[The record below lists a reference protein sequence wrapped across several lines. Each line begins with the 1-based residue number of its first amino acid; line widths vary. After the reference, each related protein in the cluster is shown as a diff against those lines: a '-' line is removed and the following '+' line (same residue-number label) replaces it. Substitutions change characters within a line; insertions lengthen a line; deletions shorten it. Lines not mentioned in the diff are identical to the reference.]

1 MKRLLLLAVI
11 LILAAGIVFA
21 GGNRQASNQVTLRF
35 SWWGTDARHEAT
47 LAVIAAFERDNPNI
61 KIEPEYGAQTGYN
74 EKKTTEFAS
83 RTAPDIFQIETGS
96 GPEYQRLGVLYNLS
110 TLRSITFN
118 RFDPNYLRA
127 AGQFGTGSQ
136 WTIPTGV
143 GGSALVVNKNL
154 ADRFGIDFTRQ
165 YDWEQLILWGQQV
178 RAADPNCY
186 LLSVNTNYGMD
197 FFVRAKARQLNANG
211 APIIDDANKRLN
223 TTEAQFLQIFTYIDR
238 LYRTGTAAPA
248 AYKAAFAD
256 QDEND
261 PNWIA
266 GRYVAHVG
274 FTSSAERVQ
283 AANPNVQYFG
293 GRMPLLANRQND
305 GWFNNPPQY
314 MGIYANTRYPEE
326 AAKFLDFFFNSDE
339 AARLLG
345 TVRATPPTLFA
356 QQIVTNAGLLNPLTA
371 DVTAMSLNYNGFDDS
386 GFTTAQEAQ
395 NILRAIYEEVAYG
408 RMSPATAASQ
418 AVQQLN
424 AFLARQ

>member
-1 MKRLLLLAVI
+1 MKKLLVLVLLVC
-11 LILAAGIVFA
+11 LSLPVFA
-21 GGNRQASNQVTLRF
+21 IGAQQQDQVTLRF

-47 LAVIAAFERDNPNI
+47 LAVIAAFEKANPNI

-83 RTAPDIFQIETGS
+83 RTAPDIFQVETGA
-96 GPEYQRLGVLYNLS
+96 GAEYQRLGVLQNLS
-110 TLRSITFN
+110 RLSSIKFD

-136 WTIPTGV
+136 WLIPTGV

-154 ADRFGIDFTRQ
+154 ADRLGIDFSKQ
-165 YDWEQLILWGQQV
+165 FDWEQLITWGQQV
-178 RAADPNCY
+178 RAADQSVY

-211 APIIDDANKRLN
+211 APIINDATKTLN
-223 TTEAQFLQIFTYIDR
+223 TTEAQFVQIFTFIDR
-238 LYRTGTAAPA
+238 LYKSGTAAPA
-248 AYKAAFAD
+248 SYKAAFAD

-261 PNWIA
+261 PNWIS

-274 FTSSAERVQ
+274 YTSSAERVQ
-283 AANPNVQYFG
+283 AANRSVQYMA
-293 GRMPLLANRQND
+293 GRLPVLANRQND

-314 MGIYANTRYPEE
+314 MGIYANTRHAE
-326 AAKFLDFFFNSDE
+326 AAARFLDFFFNTEE
-339 AARLLG
+339 AASLLG
-345 TVRATPPTLFA
+345 TVRSTPPTLFA
-356 QQIVTNAGLLNPLTA
+356 QQLVAREGKLNQLTA

-386 GFTTAQEAQ
+386 GFTTAQESQ

-408 RMSPATAASQ
+408 RLTPAAAASR
-418 AVQQLN
+418 AVSELT